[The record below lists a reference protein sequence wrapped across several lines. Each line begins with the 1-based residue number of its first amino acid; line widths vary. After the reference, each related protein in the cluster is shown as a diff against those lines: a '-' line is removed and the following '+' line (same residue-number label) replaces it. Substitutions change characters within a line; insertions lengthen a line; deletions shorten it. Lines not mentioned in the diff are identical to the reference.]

1 MTAAH
6 QPAGHLPAGHLSA
19 GSGAAARPT
28 AAPDHRTPRGAATR
42 ARIIEAAAD
51 LVLARGAAGT
61 SLDDIRAQTATSKS
75 QLFHYFPRGKNEL
88 VAEIA
93 AVQAGRV
100 LAAQRPYLDTLDTWA
115 AWDGWRAAVLAHYGA
130 QAHWGCPVGA
140 LAAEVA
146 SGDPALA
153 AELAGHLEEWRGY
166 LEAGLTR
173 MRAAGRLRPETDPR
187 ALSLAMF
194 AALQGG
200 LLLTQTMQSAEP
212 LAAALDGALAA
223 LHAAAAEPAGQAP
236 ATETS

>member
-19 GSGAAARPT
+19 RSGAAARPT

-100 LAAQRPYLDTLDTWA
+100 LAAQRPYLDKLDTWS
-115 AWDGWRAAVLAHYGA
+115 AWDEWRAAVLTHYGA

-153 AELAGHLEEWRGY
+153 AELAGHLDEWRGY

-173 MRAAGRLRPETDPR
+173 MRATGRLRPETDPR

-223 LHAAAAEPAGQAP
+223 LHAAAAEPAGEAP